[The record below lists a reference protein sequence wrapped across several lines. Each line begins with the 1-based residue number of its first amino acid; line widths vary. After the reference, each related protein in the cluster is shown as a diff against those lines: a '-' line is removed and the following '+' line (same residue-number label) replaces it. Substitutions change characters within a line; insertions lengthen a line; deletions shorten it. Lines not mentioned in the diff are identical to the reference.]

1 VATARTGGDAVAE
14 GLEVGANDDPAK
26 PFEMRVWR
34 GDNNGS
40 EGRRGRR
47 CLSVTI
53 IADHPGSAVEVKKM
67 EKPSQ
72 ILVVEDDVMN
82 SRLLT
87 TILTRLGYTV
97 ETAFDGITGLEKAES
112 SPPDLILLDLQLPK
126 MHGYEVARHLKQAD
140 KTKIIPIVVVSSFA
154 EVENRVKAFEAGADD
169 FLSKP
174 IDQVE
179 LRARVQSLLK
189 VKMFN
194 DHMVNYQKILES
206 EVDKRTRQLS
216 QAFEELKSAVEKIKQ
231 ASLDTTFRLA
241 QAAESRD
248 GETGCHI
255 KRIGYY
261 STAMAKVMGL
271 PAQDV
276 ELILYASPMHDIG
289 KIGVPDR
296 ILLKPGPLDAEE
308 WKAMKLHTVIGGKIL
323 SNSDSYV
330 IQMAERIALTHH
342 EKWDGSG
349 YPNGLKGSQI
359 PLWGRISAIVDVF
372 DALANNRPYRKALP
386 IDQSL
391 DILKKDTGT
400 HFDPEVSGAFFSI
413 EEEILSILRGNKET
427 SSKKGYQ

>member
-1 VATARTGGDAVAE
+1 
-14 GLEVGANDDPAK
+14 
-26 PFEMRVWR
+26 
-34 GDNNGS
+34 
-40 EGRRGRR
+40 
-47 CLSVTI
+47 
-53 IADHPGSAVEVKKM
+53 M

-72 ILVVEDDVMN
+72 ILVIEDDVMN

-112 SPPDLILLDLQLPK
+112 SPPDLILLDLQLPR

-216 QAFEELKSAVEKIKQ
+216 QAFEELKSAVDKIKQ

-261 STAMAKVMGL
+261 SAAMAKVMGL

-308 WKAMKLHTVIGGKIL
+308 WNVMKLHTTIGGKIL

-349 YPNGLKGSQI
+349 YPDGLKGSQI

-372 DALANNRPYRKALP
+372 DALTNNRPYRKALP

-391 DILKKDTGT
+391 DILKKSTGT
-400 HFDPEVSGAFFSI
+400 HFDPEVSEVFFSI
-413 EEEILSILRGNKET
+413 EEQILSILRGNKEP
-427 SSKKGYQ
+427 SSRKVDQ

>member
-1 VATARTGGDAVAE
+1 
-14 GLEVGANDDPAK
+14 
-26 PFEMRVWR
+26 
-34 GDNNGS
+34 
-40 EGRRGRR
+40 
-47 CLSVTI
+47 
-53 IADHPGSAVEVKKM
+53 M

-97 ETAFDGITGLEKAES
+97 DTAFDGITGLEKVKS
-112 SPPDLILLDLQLPK
+112 SPPDLILLDLKLPR
-126 MHGYEVARHLKQAD
+126 MDGYEVARRLKQAD
-140 KTKIIPIVVVSSFA
+140 KTKIIPIVVISSFA
-154 EVENRVKAFEAGADD
+154 EVENRVTALEAGADD

-174 IDQVE
+174 IDQLE

-194 DHMVNYQKILES
+194 DHMVNYQKILEA
-206 EVDKRTRQLS
+206 EVDKRTQQLS
-216 QAFEELKSAVEKIKQ
+216 QAYEELKSAFDKIKQ

-241 QAAESRD
+241 QAAESKD
-248 GETGCHI
+248 GETGSHI

-261 STAMAKVMGL
+261 STSIAKVMGL
-271 PAQDV
+271 PPHEID
-276 ELILYASPMHDIG
+276 LILYAAQMHDIG

-296 ILLKPGPLDAEE
+296 ILLKPGPLDTEE
-308 WKAMKLHTVIGGKIL
+308 WKIMKLHTVIGGRIL
-323 SNSDSYV
+323 SNPESYV
-330 IQMAERIALTHH
+330 IKMAEQIALTHH

-372 DALANNRPYRKALP
+372 DALTSNRPYKKAFP

-391 DILKKDTGT
+391 EILKKSTGT
-400 HFDPEVSGAFFSI
+400 HFDPEVSESFFSI
-413 EEEILSILRGNKET
+413 QEKILSILREYEDPF
-427 SSKKGYQ
+427 SKKDDY

>member
-1 VATARTGGDAVAE
+1 LINSLGKD
-14 GLEVGANDDPAK
+14 
-26 PFEMRVWR
+26 
-34 GDNNGS
+34 
-40 EGRRGRR
+40 
-47 CLSVTI
+47 
-53 IADHPGSAVEVKKM
+53 M
-67 EKPSQ
+67 EKPSK

-112 SPPDLILLDLQLPK
+112 SSPDLILLDIQLPR
-126 MHGYEVARHLKQAD
+126 MDGYEVARRLKQVD

-154 EVENRVKAFEAGADD
+154 EVENRIKALEAGADD

-189 VKMFN
+189 VKLFN
-194 DHMVNYQKILES
+194 DHMVNYQKILEA
-206 EVDKRTRQLS
+206 EVDKRTRQLN
-216 QAFEELKSAVEKIKQ
+216 QAFEELKSALDKIKQ
-231 ASLDTTFRLA
+231 ASLDTTFRLS
-241 QAAESRD
+241 QAVESRD
-248 GETGCHI
+248 GVTGIHI

-261 STAMAKVMGL
+261 CGAIAKVMGL
-271 PAQDV
+271 PSQDV
-276 ELILYASPMHDIG
+276 ELGIYAAPMHDIG

-308 WKAMKLHTVIGGKIL
+308 WKIMKLHTIIGGRIL
-323 SNSDSYV
+323 ANSDSDV
-330 IQMAERIALTHH
+330 LQMAEQIALTHH

-372 DALANNRPYRKALP
+372 DALTNDRPYKAALSVE
-386 IDQSL
+386 QSL
-391 DILKKDTGT
+391 EILKKGIGT
-400 HFDPEVSGAFFSI
+400 HFDPEVCRAFFSI
-413 EEEILSILRGNKET
+413 EKEILSIFRENEDPF
-427 SSKKGYQ
+427 SKGL